1 MLKESGTLG
10 WELVAGEV
18 VKNDR
23 SWCKRVEFKVTRVPQ
38 AAGGGAGEFRS
49 KHGTGSGVWGL
60 ICRRGLQ

>member
-23 SWCKRVEFKVTRVPQ
+23 SWCERVELKVTRVP
-38 AAGGGAGEFRS
+38 
-49 KHGTGSGVWGL
+49 
-60 ICRRGLQ
+60 